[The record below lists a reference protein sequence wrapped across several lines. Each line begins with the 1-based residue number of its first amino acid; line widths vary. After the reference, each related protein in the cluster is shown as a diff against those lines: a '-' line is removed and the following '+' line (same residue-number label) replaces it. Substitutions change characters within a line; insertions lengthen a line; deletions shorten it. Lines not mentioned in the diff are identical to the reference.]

1 MPGEDMVEL
10 ERVSKQYGRRGASAR
25 ALHDVSLQVPAGAVW
40 AVVGPN
46 GAGKSTLLSL
56 ILGFIRP
63 TRGTVSLGGVPP
75 REFIRDEGAAYLPE
89 HFRIPS
95 EWKVATALRMFARLE
110 GGPGDARASADSVIE
125 RLGLG
130 PHTHKRAAELSR
142 GLLQRV
148 GIAQA
153 LLARRAL
160 VVLDEPTEGLDPM
173 WRIRLRDM
181 VAELRDE
188 GRTVIM
194 ASHDL
199 GEVERT
205 ADRALLLEQ
214 GAIRGILETRPADG
228 ATARYRI
235 VLERPFDRMADVF
248 PDTVPDGAARSGS
261 GRSWTVTVASAVEL
275 SERLGALL
283 GLGAVIAAVEPV
295 REPLEERVRAA
306 LREDA

>member
-1 MPGEDMVEL
+1 MIEL
-10 ERVSKQYGRRGASAR
+10 DRVSKRYGRRGASAR
-25 ALHDVSLQVPAGAVW
+25 ALHDVTLTVPAGSVW

-63 TRGTVSLGGVPP
+63 SAGTVLVGGEAP
-75 REFIRDEGAAYLPE
+75 RDYLRYEGAAYLPE
-89 HFRIPS
+89 RFSVPG
-95 EWKVATALRMFARLE
+95 EWKVGSALRMFARLE
-110 GGPGDARASADSVIE
+110 GGDDGAAALAAE

-130 PHTHKRAAELSR
+130 PHLHKRAGELSR

-153 LLARRAL
+153 LLAPRSL

-173 WRIRLRDM
+173 WRIRLRDI
-181 VAELRDE
+181 VAELRAE
-188 GRTVIM
+188 GRTVIV

-205 ADRALLLEQ
+205 ADRAVLLEQ
-214 GAIRGILETRPADG
+214 GAVRGVLETRPAAG
-228 ATARYRI
+228 AEVDYR
-235 VLERPFDRMADVF
+235 VRLDRPFDSVHAVF
-248 PDTVPDGAARSGS
+248 PEAAAETTTDAAAAQGQSFI
-261 GRSWTVTVASAVEL
+261 VTVAGPVEL

-283 GLGAVIAAVEPV
+283 ALGAVVAAVEPV
-295 REPLEERVRAA
+295 HHPLEERVRAA
-306 LREDA
+306 LQEDA